1 MGSFFLAWLAVA
13 LCSLGA
19 RDQLLVAR
27 LAEHGRSAG
36 ALLAVAVPVA
46 VLAAVA
52 MAWAGSQVAAV
63 LPPAARQMLVAFA
76 LVAAAAE
83 LAMPVRDKAPTEP
96 TRSLFA
102 LAVVLL
108 ARQFGDAARFL
119 VFALAA
125 AGLPVYA
132 ALGGALGGVAALTL
146 AAAMRGEL
154 ADWPLRSVRRVLA
167 AIVGVA
173 AIWLALGARG
183 LI

>member
-27 LAEHGRSAG
+27 LAEHGRSG
-36 ALLAVAVPVA
+36 SALLAVAVPVA
-46 VLAAVA
+46 VLAAA
-52 MAWAGSQVAAV
+52 GMAWAGSMVAAM
-63 LPPAARQMLVAFA
+63 LPTAARQMLVAFA
-76 LVAAAAE
+76 LLAAAAE
-83 LAMPVRDKAPTEP
+83 LAMPVREKPPAEP

-102 LAVVLL
+102 LAIVLL
-108 ARQFGDAARFL
+108 ARQLGDAARFL

-132 ALGGALGGVAALTL
+132 ALGGALGGASALALAVAA
-146 AAAMRGEL
+146 RWEL
-154 ADWPLRSVRRVLA
+154 ATWPLRQIRLVLA
-167 AIVGVA
+167 VIVGLA
-173 AIWLALGARG
+173 GTWLALGARG